1 MLFLISPAKSL
12 DYESPLPEVAATE
25 PLFVGQ
31 SVKLIAALRKHKPA
45 QIAELMDLSPA
56 LASLNAARYKAWRRV
71 VPDSARPAV
80 LAFDGDVYGGL
91 QARTLKPD
99 QLAWAQDH
107 LCILSGLYGVL
118 RPLDR
123 TQPYRLEM
131 GTRLTTERGSNLVQF
146 WGRRIADHLN
156 QQLAGDAAPLVV
168 NLASQEY
175 FKAVDTRV
183 LKAPVLDCVFEE
195 LRAGR
200 YKVIS
205 FMAKRAR
212 GLMARY
218 AITHRVTRTR
228 QLEAFAVEGYR
239 YDAAAS
245 RPLRLVFRRDHNPS
259 QPTI

>member
-1 MLFLISPAKSL
+1 MLFLLSPAKSL
-12 DYESPLPEVAATE
+12 DYESVLPPVTATE

-56 LASLNAARYKAWRRV
+56 LASLNVARYKTWRRM
-71 VPDSARPAV
+71 VPDSARPAA
-80 LAFDGDVYGGL
+80 LAFDGDVYAGL
-91 QARTLKPD
+91 QARAMRPE

-123 TQPYRLEM
+123 MQPYRLEM
-131 GTRLTTERGSNLVQF
+131 GTRLATERGGNLYQF
-146 WGRRIADHLN
+146 WGSRIADYLD
-156 QQLAGDAAPLVV
+156 QRLAMESDPLVV

-175 FKAVDTRV
+175 FKVVDTRV

-195 LRAGR
+195 LRDGH

-212 GLMARY
+212 GLMARH
-218 AITHRVTRTR
+218 AILNRVTHVR
-228 QLEAFAVEGYR
+228 QLEAFAAEGYR
-239 YDAAAS
+239 YDAPAS
-245 RPLRLVFRRDHNPS
+245 VPSRLVFRRDLPPA
-259 QPTI
+259 PTTP